1 MNDAVLSADCQAF
14 LENMNIFMLTIF
26 CDLVENSDGASSVL
40 HNGCEKNLFGF
51 ISL

>member
-14 LENMNIFMLTIF
+14 LENMNTFMLILF
-26 CDLVENSDGASSVL
+26 WELVENSAETRSVL
-40 HNGCEKNLFGF
+40 PNRREKNLFGF

>member
-14 LENMNIFMLTIF
+14 LESVNIFMLTIF
-26 CDLVENSDGASSVL
+26 CDLVEKSDGASSVL
-40 HNGCEKNLFGF
+40 RNWCEKNLFGF